1 MLNFSMSIL
10 GKRCLG
16 CSNHW
21 GTWKFITRLI
31 QLILKFLARLLF
43 NVLARVST
51 LSSGSLIVLLISFF
65 MLRSTFFGCHKERS
79 HMRSSNAFNPRPLRT
94 WEGER
99 NVMFKEKNRGNKTK
113 AWCLRGR
120 LTLEIENCFTLDLKP
135 GQMYSTFLFNVL
147 LLTLNTI
154 ELDQLQWTRLGT
166 QWNGIKWF
174 WRTLNDVEDFPTKTV
189 SVHSFICWALRFPS
203 TFRMFISLFVW
214 LPVRPFFCWI
224 IRSFVHP
231 VGHLLFLFS
240 SIPLFVCSLVGTLQ
254 RPSICLSVGCACPLF
269 RLSIC
274 FWILF
279 FVVVVCYVLF
289 VSLLVVLWLCYL
301 SASFLFCFPFF
312 FWGGGGRFSG
322 MYVYFVVFPLRFYLC
337 FFLVIAFFYY

>member
-31 QLILKFLARLLF
+31 QLILKFLARLLL

-154 ELDQLQWTRLGT
+154 ELDQWTRLGT

-174 WRTLNDVEDFPTKTV
+174 WRTLNDVEDFSTKTV

-224 IRSFVHP
+224 ICSFVHP

-240 SIPLFVCSLVGTLQ
+240 SIPLFVCSLVGALQ

-279 FVVVVCYVLF
+279 FVVVVCFVLF

-301 SASFLFCFPFF
+301 SACFFVLLSFFL
-312 FWGGGGRFSG
+312 GGGRFLEC
-322 MYVYFVVFPLRFYLC
+322 MFILLC
-337 FFLVIAFFYY
+337 FLWGFSCVFS